1 MARRP
6 VRLPQLIPTARLPA
20 VVALALRLQHPRP
33 VASGN
38 HPAAM
43 ALRINHRNSTVGP
56 RPAAEATV
64 HRPHN
69 PPPTARLLP
78 AAATANR
85 KVASANRK
93 AASADHPR
101 NMGHPVVSVPRK
113 ISRTAAEQWFPWA
126 VAVVAAV
133 QSAPSATR

>member
-6 VRLPQLIPTARLPA
+6 VRLQQLIPTARLP
-20 VVALALRLQHPRP
+20 VVALALRLKHPRP

-38 HPAAM
+38 HQAAM
-43 ALRINHRNSTVGP
+43 ALRINRRSSTEAR
-56 RPAAEATV
+56 RPEAVATV
-64 HRPHN
+64 HLPHN
-69 PPPTARLLP
+69 PHPTARLL

-85 KVASANRK
+85 KVASADR
-93 AASADHPR
+93 PR
-101 NMGHPVVSVPRK
+101 PTVRQVVSVPRK